1 MNRSDLGPVPFKESL
16 IMRNVS
22 RIVGLAAVLA
32 AATPFAANAAPH
44 SLFTP
49 SAKLVQ
55 EINNSYGTS
64 FKVPAPHATMAARH
78 QAPAQRAG

>member
-1 MNRSDLGPVPFKESL
+1 
-16 IMRNVS
+16 MRKVS
-22 RIVGLAAVLA
+22 RIMILAASFTAVA
-32 AATPFAANAAPH
+32 PFAANAATH

-64 FKVPAPHATMAARH
+64 FKVPALKMQLSHANMAAQH
-78 QAPAQRAG
+78 QARTQRAS